1 MNGPD
6 EHDDGPD
13 DVTLWSGRLRAW
25 PVAPGVD
32 ESADDDT
39 VSTRRTTSVGGAVPS
54 PAASRHDLPLVPA
67 ALPDDPAPHAPPD
80 VAAPHAI
87 EDVTARQ
94 KIDDITAPRA
104 PDQVTMRAALL
115 DVTAPSEPDDVT
127 APTRSRAAQA
137 GAGRSRTG
145 DPSAIPDAIDD
156 DPPASVVDTSTA
168 PRAGIEPR
176 LTASVADTAA
186 DARPR
191 GIRPPVPVVHGEP
204 PAGREARSPV
214 ALQREAYAPRVDEPA
229 RVARAS
235 TVGTARSG
243 DAALVHPR
251 RGPSR
256 ARLAVLT
263 AAVVAVVVLAA
274 VGVALLFA

>member
-39 VSTRRTTSVGGAVPS
+39 VSTRRTTSVGGAASS

-67 ALPDDPAPHAPPD
+67 TLPDDRAPHAPPD
-80 VAAPHAI
+80 VAAPLAI

-94 KIDDITAPRA
+94 EIDDITAPRA

-235 TVGTARSG
+235 AVGTARSG

-274 VGVALLFA
+274 VGVALLLA